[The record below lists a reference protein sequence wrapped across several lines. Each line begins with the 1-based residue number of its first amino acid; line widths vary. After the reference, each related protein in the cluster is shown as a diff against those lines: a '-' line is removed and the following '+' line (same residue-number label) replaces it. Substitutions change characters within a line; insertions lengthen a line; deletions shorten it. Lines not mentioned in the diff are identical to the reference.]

1 MNITHPDTTFID
13 AQSIR
18 VAYKRF
24 TIRHGLLSEEVGTH
38 ESRTCNYITDYPNKK
53 QDQKR
58 ARKKYGDP
66 KKLTLWAAEQQGM
79 KIKLK
84 DFFK

>member
-13 AQSIR
+13 AQSVR
-18 VAYKRF
+18 AAYKRF

-38 ESRTCNYITDYPNKK
+38 ESRTCNYIADYPNKK
-53 QDQKR
+53 RDQKR
-58 ARKKYGDP
+58 VRKKYGDP
-66 KKLTLWAAEQQGM
+66 KKLTLWAAEQQGV

>member
-1 MNITHPDTTFID
+1 MNIAHPNTIFID
-13 AQSIR
+13 AQAIR
-18 VAYKRF
+18 AAYKKF
-24 TIRHGLLSEEVGTH
+24 TIRHGLLPEEVGVH
-38 ESRTCNYITDYPNKK
+38 ESRTCNYIGNYPNKK
-53 QDQKR
+53 RDQRR

-66 KKLTLWAAEQQGM
+66 KKQTLWAAEQQGV